1 MACEPFA
8 VFGTT
13 VFEGQAGS
21 GISWLSEITLHDLV
35 LAHRCRRGPSTPT
48 SYSSDID
55 NFLAAARREKRLVL
69 QKWTFRSGQIAQ
81 LPKPKAGCGPIVY
94 ACQQPIQTVYYLGGT
109 NLHWRSAP
117 AGTLLRNSG

>member
-1 MACEPFA
+1 VKATGLQRPER
-8 VFGTT
+8 GTI
-13 VFEGQAGS
+13 GKSAS
-21 GISWLSEITLHDLV
+21 
-35 LAHRCRRGPSTPT
+35 RRDYPMSTPT